1 MGRPVTPAQFT
12 ELAQLLKLRQSPL
25 TQAVG
30 AVMVEGISQTEAAI
44 RFGVSQSNLSVAL
57 SRVRGQIATAK
68 AVAKLVS

>member
-1 MGRPVTPAQFT
+1 MTHDQFQ

-25 TQAVG
+25 TKAVG
-30 AVMVEGISQTEAAI
+30 AVMVEKVSQTDAAI

-68 AVAKLVS
+68 AVAKLVG